1 MIKAKTIFAFASL
14 ASCCLLL
21 TSCGAPD
28 TNSIPASLRA
38 GASVSPLSVSPFQIE
53 SVFSGMD
60 DEPVVAPQEQTFP
73 YEVPDG
79 YQNLSGNLF
88 AIVEN
93 GEITGYRVS
102 VQQEDGTWVWKE
114 SDAAGNIV
122 EEEEETTTRPSSSS
136 GSRPSSSSSSSSS
149 SNNSSSGSGNS
160 SSSDSTP
167 ASPPVTEAPPT
178 EAAFQWRVISQ
189 SSCPV
194 SVSNT
199 FDQYILRSSAAT
211 SYVTNGGST
220 YALVK
225 APAGQGVTIHS
236 VSENGVLSY
245 SYTSSG
251 NNYQIVV
258 VNRSLGINFS
268 KR

>member
-1 MIKAKTIFAFASL
+1 MIRTKKILVFAAL
-14 ASCCLLL
+14 ASGCLLL

-28 TNSIPASLRA
+28 TDSIPASLRA

-53 SVFSGMD
+53 SAFSGTD
-60 DEPVVAPQEQTFP
+60 DEPVVAPKEQTFP

-102 VQQEDGTWVWKE
+102 VQQEDGTWVWRE

-149 SNNSSSGSGNS
+149 NNSSSGSGNS
-160 SSSDSTP
+160 SSSGS
-167 ASPPVTEAPPT
+167 ASVSPPVAEAPPT

-189 SSCPV
+189 ASCPV

-211 SYVTNGGST
+211 SYVTSGGST

-225 APAGQGVTIHS
+225 APAGQGVTVHS

-251 NNYQIVV
+251 NNYQIIV